1 MATISF
7 LLQSKSNPAN
17 IYARLSIDRKNVFK
31 RKTGYVIAPDDW
43 SKKTGY
49 PKQNEADLKNLKTD
63 LSNLKTEIEKRLNS
77 ATTIG
82 TAIDGNWLQEQID
95 SIHGKQ
101 KKEDLDRLINY
112 IQYYVD
118 NLPFKEFPNGK
129 RGVAHGTIQKYTTLK
144 NKITDYEKYKKKH
157 FYVKDVDLSF
167 RNDLLK
173 YFTEVDKL
181 NSNSAGRYIR
191 FLKTVC
197 IDAQLNGFE
206 VNKQLKQI
214 KGFTEKA
221 AKIFLS
227 FDELDKIEN
236 KKYDREALGN
246 ARDWL
251 IIGSYIGQRVS
262 DLLILTKENITKRNG
277 LELIELTQIKTGKR
291 VAIPVPEKV
300 KLILNKRNGEFPSAL
315 SAQKFNK
322 HLKDLCKIAEINEM
336 VQGAKVDKETGRKV
350 PGVYPK
356 HELITSHVCRRSFAS
371 NFYGEIPT
379 ALLISMTGHSTEQQF
394 REYIGKTENDYAS
407 QIDEYFKKIEQKLK
421 KEPQM
426 TVLGKAN

>member
-17 IYARLSIDRKNVFK
+17 IYARLSIDRKNVYK

-49 PKQNEADLKNLKTD
+49 PKQNEAELKNLKTD
-63 LSNLKTEIEKRLNS
+63 LGNLKTEIEKRLNN
-77 ATTIG
+77 ATSIG

-95 SIHGKQ
+95 SIQGKQ
-101 KKEDLDRLINY
+101 KKEDLDRLTNY
-112 IQYYVD
+112 IQFYVD

-129 RGVAHGTIQKYTTLK
+129 RGVAKGTIQKYTTLK
-144 NKITDYEKYKKKH
+144 NKISDYEKFKKKH
-157 FYVKDVDLSF
+157 FYVKDVNLSF
-167 RNDLLK
+167 RNELLK
-173 YFTEVDKL
+173 YFSDVDKL

-197 IDAQLNGFE
+197 IDAQLNGYE
-206 VNKQLKQI
+206 VNSQLKQI

-227 FDELDKIEN
+227 FKELDKIEN
-236 KKYDREALGN
+236 KKLDREALVN

-251 IIGSYIGQRVS
+251 LIGCYIGQRVS
-262 DLLILTKENITKRNG
+262 DLLILTKENITKRKG

-300 KLILNKRNGEFPSAL
+300 KSILNKRNGEFPSTL

-322 HLKDLCKIAEINEM
+322 HLKDLCKIAKINEPT
-336 VQGAKVDKETGRKV
+336 QGAKVDKETGRKV
-350 PGVYPK
+350 SGIYPK
-356 HELITSHVCRRSFAS
+356 HELVTSHVCRRSFAS